1 MNKMTKQ
8 ERQELAESM
17 TSGVLQIIDKES
29 EEDRT
34 AALYRFF
41 YQFLSIQ

>member
-1 MNKMTKQ
+1 MNEMTKLQ
-8 ERQELAESM
+8 RQELAESL
-17 TSGVLQIIDKES
+17 TSGVLQIIAKEP